1 MDVEGCAAWSQEQL
15 SGRRVPGF
23 FFLVSWSTK
32 VSKYSMD
39 RGKSKKGHNSK
50 QMFSLSFFSFKWK
63 VKIIDGKRWGIKIT
77 EQ

>member
-23 FFLVSWSTK
+23 FLISWSTK

-63 VKIIDGKRWGIKIT
+63 VKIIDGKGWGIKIT